1 MMYRR
6 QYLVEVLGY
15 LVDVLEGKLAF
26 VKLPI
31 TEYTVYQP
39 VYKTLNP
46 GGSRFCEGAAGRFYD
61 VCQQY
66 QSGFFGLGFGTGIA
80 VVVSVD
86 GRKG

>member
-1 MMYRR
+1 MYRR
-6 QYLVEVLGY
+6 QYLVEVFGY

-31 TEYTVYQP
+31 TEYGVYQP

-46 GGSRFCEGAAGRFYD
+46 GGSGFGKGAAGRFDD

-66 QSGFFGLGFGTGIA
+66 QPGFFGLGFGTGIA
-80 VVVSVD
+80 EVVSINR
-86 GRKG
+86 RKG

>member
-1 MMYRR
+1 MYSR

-31 TEYTVYQP
+31 TEYAVYQP
-39 VYKTLNP
+39 VYKALNP
-46 GGSRFCEGAAGRFYD
+46 GGSRFCKGAAGRFYD

-66 QSGFFGLGFGTGIA
+66 QSGFFGLGFGTGIPE
-80 VVVSVD
+80 VVNINR
-86 GRKG
+86 RKG